1 MNRKDILGIYGDDVT
16 EPPRTFT
23 VMTEPGHMFLVR
35 IVREGDGYG
44 AYDKETEQW
53 AMTACRGELLVEFYD
68 TRHRHTPFGQF
79 ITRYYFATLVA
90 REHGMGLILD
100 NGVPSWRLDFQA
112 GRELDDNLA
121 DWACCQMAWLHS
133 QP

>member
-1 MNRKDILGIYGDDVT
+1 MNRKDILGLYGESPT
-16 EPPRTFT
+16 EPPRTFVISNLT
-23 VMTEPGHMFLVR
+23 GQTFRVR
-35 IVREGDGYG
+35 IVKDGDGYG

-53 AMTACRGELLVEFYD
+53 AKAAGRGDLLVEVYD
-68 TRHRHTPFGQF
+68 TRYPHTPFGQF
-79 ITRYYFATLVA
+79 ITRYAFATLVA
-90 REHGMGLILD
+90 RDHGLGLILD
-100 NGVPSWRLDFQA
+100 GGVPSWRLDQQA